1 MLKNNKTIPNY
12 LDNNLLCNMKLLF
25 VCIGNICRSPIA
37 EGVMKKLC
45 AEHSLPWHIES
56 AGTSGYHQ
64 GEPPHLDSIRVCKEN
79 EIDISEQKSRPLK
92 RTDFTQYDIIYT
104 LATDVHKSVLDYKPE
119 NSSADIR
126 LFLDALY
133 PGENRSVKDPWYGS
147 SADYEDVFEE
157 IHQCCNAILNQL
169 HEK

>member
-1 MLKNNKTIPNY
+1 
-12 LDNNLLCNMKLLF
+12 MKLLF

-45 AEHSLPWHIES
+45 QEKNLKWEIDS

-64 GEPPHLDSIRVCKEN
+64 GEAPHLDSIRVCKN
-79 EIDISEQKSRPLK
+79 NGIDISEQKSRPLK
-92 RTDFTQYDIIYT
+92 RTDYMQYDFIFT
-104 LATDVHKSVLDYKPE
+104 LAEDVHKSVLDYKPE
-119 NSSADIR
+119 QSSAEIT

-133 PGENRSVKDPWYGS
+133 PGENRSVKDPWYGT

-157 IHQCCNAILNQL
+157 IHSCCEAILTRL
-169 HEK
+169 TDH